1 MKVKV
6 ILLCLMSLFFHE
18 LMAQKATIRG
28 KVTET
33 NGDPV
38 VGASVVET
46 GTTNGTM
53 TGASGEFT
61 LEVSRANPRIRVSSI
76 GFKTE
81 EINVTASPVTI
92 TLTYEDSHLDELVV
106 TGYSTQKQGEISAS
120 IVKVSQRELKD
131 VKSPNVSNLL
141 QGKIAGVN
149 VVNST
154 GRPGDN
160 ATIRIRGRSSISS
173 GSDPLWVI
181 DGVIAHGTPNI
192 NPNDIETVSVLK
204 DAAATTQ
211 YGSRGANGVI
221 VITTRRAATT
231 GEGTFTVNLASG
243 ASHYNRGNFRLMN
256 SQQMW
261 DYYQTFTNPNAIP
274 AGITQEVLKNNYN
287 WLENGTQAGIFR
299 DISGSYVGKTDKTSL
314 YVSGN
319 YYKEEG
325 SVKGFV
331 YDRLTARMNID
342 HQLTERLTFKP
353 KLNASYT
360 STDNRQ
366 HSLYDMYL
374 NLPWDA
380 PYGADGK
387 ILNPQAGGI
396 TWYGRDNRNYL
407 YDQQFNYGKGE
418 TFDIQTNLDFSYR
431 ISDQLSFESMN
442 NLAYYTNTGMSYTD
456 PQSNSGL
463 SNIGSVSQSANKRIV
478 RFFNQ
483 MLKYGNSFGKHDV
496 SAFLAYEYSD
506 YVYSSVGAT
515 GKGIAPG
522 SEVIDNAADFLDMS
536 GTKNDYAFQSGIFQ
550 VNYGFSNRY
559 NLQASYRLDGSS
571 RFGESK
577 RYGSFYAVSGA
588 WNIHNEAFFKADA
601 IHNLRLRLSY
611 GEVGNVPTG
620 LYSSYS
626 LYSLN
631 GQYNGQPAAIPG
643 QYENPL
649 VSWEKSKDA
658 NLGLEFGLFSRLDFT
673 LDLYNKNTDG
683 LLTYIRFPS
692 TAGWSGYYQN
702 VGSVKNKGVEV
713 SVNASVL
720 GDESPVSWSIGFN
733 IAHNKNRIAEL
744 KDGTDIPDANNANK
758 RQSEGRDIDSWY
770 MRKWAG
776 VNPENGA
783 PQWEVINATTG
794 EVTLTSNYNSASLQF
809 VGTSTPKFQGGFN
822 TQLGFKGFT
831 LRANMAFL
839 KGAYAYHSARELFD
853 SDGAYPTYN
862 QIVFMDGWSRWS
874 ASNPDATHP
883 AASYNNTNASNK
895 TSSRYLEDASFLR
908 LRNVTF
914 SYDIAGSVVQK
925 LKLKSA
931 NLYVSGDNLWISTPF
946 SGIDPEAA
954 LFGDATSQYPSPR
967 RFSFG
972 LNVSF

>member
-6 ILLCLMSLFFHE
+6 ILLSFMFLFFHE
-18 LMAQKATIRG
+18 LMAQRSIIKG
-28 KVTET
+28 KVTER

-38 VGASVVET
+38 IGASVVET

-53 TGASGEFT
+53 TNASGEFI
-61 LEVSRANPRIRVSSI
+61 LEAGKANPRIRVSSI
-76 GFKTE
+76 GYKTE
-81 EINVTASPVTI
+81 EIDITSSPVTI
-92 TLTYEDSHLDELVV
+92 ILTYEDSHLDELVV

-120 IVKVSQRELKD
+120 IVKVSQKELKD
-131 VKSPNVSNLL
+131 VRSPNVSNLL

-173 GSDPLWVI
+173 SSDPLWVV
-181 DGVIAHGTPNI
+181 DGVVAHGTPNI

-221 VITTRRAATT
+221 VITTKRAATSGT
-231 GEGTFTVNLASG
+231 GTFSVNIASG
-243 ASHYNRGNFRLMN
+243 ANHYNQGNFRLMN

-274 AGITQEVLKNNYN
+274 GGITSDVLNTNND
-287 WLENGTQAGIFR
+287 WLSYGTQAGAFR
-299 DISGSYVGKTDKTSL
+299 DISGSYVGKTDKTSF
-314 YVSGN
+314 YASGN

-325 SVKGFV
+325 SVKGYV
-331 YDRLTARMNID
+331 YDRMTGRINID
-342 HQLTERLTFKP
+342 HKLTEKLTFRP
-353 KLNASYT
+353 KLNAAYT
-360 STDNRQ
+360 TSDSRQ

-380 PYGADGK
+380 PYDAEGK
-387 ILNPQAGGI
+387 IRNPQAGGI

-407 YDQQFNYGKGE
+407 FDQQFNYGKGDI
-418 TFDIQTNLDFSYR
+418 FDIQANFDFSYKINDR
-431 ISDQLSFESMN
+431 LSFESMN
-442 NLAYYTNTGMSYTD
+442 NLAYYTNTSMSYTD

-463 SNIGSVSQSANKRIV
+463 ANVGSVSQFSNKRIV

-522 SEVIDNAADFLDMS
+522 SQIIDNAADFLGIE

-577 RYGSFYAVSGA
+577 RYGSFYAISGA
-588 WNIHNEAFFKADA
+588 WNVHNEAFFDADA
-601 IHNLRLRLSY
+601 VDKLRLRLSY

-626 LYSLN
+626 LYSLS

-658 NLGLEFGLFSRLDFT
+658 NLGLEFGLFNRLNFT

-683 LLTYIRFPS
+683 LLTYITLPS

-702 VGSVKNKGVEV
+702 VGSVQNKGIEFA
-713 SVNASVL
+713 VNVTLL
-720 GDESPVSWSIGFN
+720 GKESPVSWDAGLN
-733 IAHNKNRIAEL
+733 IAHNKNRINAL
-744 KDGTDIPDANNANK
+744 KDGVDIPAGNK
-758 RQSEGRDIDSWY
+758 RYSEGRDIDSWY
-770 MRKWAG
+770 MRTWVG

-794 EVTLTSNYNSASLQF
+794 EVSLISNYNAASLQF
-809 VGTSTPKFQGGFN
+809 AGTSTPKFQGGFH
-822 TQLGFKGFT
+822 TQAGFKGFT
-831 LRANMAFL
+831 LGANLAFL

-862 QIVFMDGWSRWS
+862 QIVFIDGWSRWS
-874 ASNPDATHP
+874 ASNPNATHP
-883 AASYNNTNASNK
+883 VAAYNNTNNSNK

-908 LRNVTF
+908 LRNVTL
-914 SYDIAGSVVQK
+914 SYDIAAALVQK

-954 LFGDATSQYPSPR
+954 LFGDATSQYPSPK

>member
-1 MKVKV
+1 MF
-6 ILLCLMSLFFHE
+6 LLFHE
-18 LMAQKATIRG
+18 LTAQKSSIRG
-28 KVTET
+28 KVTEP

-38 VGASVVET
+38 IGASVVEV

-53 TGASGEFT
+53 TNASGEFT
-61 LEVSRANPRIRVSSI
+61 LEASKANPKIRISSI
-76 GFKTE
+76 GYKTVE
-81 EINVTASPVTI
+81 TDVTSSPVAI
-92 TLTYEDSHLDELVV
+92 TLAYEESYLDELVV

-120 IVKVSQRELKD
+120 IVKVSQKELQD

-141 QGKIAGVN
+141 QGKIAGVS

-173 GSDPLWVI
+173 SSDPLWVV
-181 DGVIAHGTPNI
+181 DGVVAHGTPNI
-192 NPNDIETVSVLK
+192 NPNDVETVSILK

-221 VITTRRAATT
+221 VITTKRAATS
-231 GEGTFTVNLASG
+231 GAGTFSVNIATG
-243 ASHYNRGNFRLMN
+243 ASHYNQGNFMLMN

-261 DYYQTFTNPNAIP
+261 DYYQSFINPNSIP
-274 AGITQEVLKNNYN
+274 AGITQDVLKTNYD
-287 WLENGTQAGIFR
+287 WLANGTQAGAFR
-299 DISGSYVGKTDKTSL
+299 DISGSYVGRTDKTSF
-314 YVSGN
+314 YISGN

-325 SVKGFV
+325 SVKGYV
-331 YDRLTARMNID
+331 YDRMSARMNLD
-342 HQLTERLTFKP
+342 HKLTERLSFKP

-360 STDNRQ
+360 ATDSRQ

-374 NLPWDA
+374 NMPWDA
-380 PYGADGK
+380 PFNAEGK

-396 TWYGRDNRNYL
+396 TWYGRDNRNYR

-431 ISDQLSFESMN
+431 INDQLSFESMN
-442 NLAYYTNTGMSYTD
+442 NLAYYHNTGMSYTD

-463 SNIGSVSQSANKRIV
+463 ANIGTVSQSAAKRIV

-483 MLKYGNSFGKHDV
+483 MLKYGNNFGKHDV

-522 SEVIDNAADFLDMS
+522 SEIIDNAAGFLGMN

-550 VNYGFSNRY
+550 VNYGYSNRY
-559 NLQASYRLDGSS
+559 NVQASYRLDGSS

-577 RYGSFYAVSGA
+577 RYGSFYALSGA
-588 WNIHNEAFFKADA
+588 WNIHNEAFFNVDA
-601 IHNLRLRLSY
+601 INNLRMRLSY

-620 LYSSYS
+620 LYSSFS
-626 LYSLN
+626 LYSLS

-658 NLGLEFGLFSRLDFT
+658 NLGLEFGLFNRLDFT

-683 LLTYIRFPS
+683 LLTYITLPS

-702 VGSVKNKGVEV
+702 VGSVRNKGIEF
-713 SVNASVL
+713 SVNASIL
-720 GDESPVSWSIGFN
+720 GKESPLSWNVGLN
-733 IAHNKNRIAEL
+733 IAHNQNRINSL
-744 KDGTDIPDANNANK
+744 KDGVDIPAGNK
-758 RQSEGRDIDSWY
+758 RYSEGRDIDSWY

-783 PQWEVINATTG
+783 PQWEIINATTG
-794 EVTLTSNYNSASLQF
+794 EKTLTSNYNTASLQF
-809 VGTSTPKFQGGFN
+809 VGTSTPKYQGGFN
-822 TQLGFKGFT
+822 TQLGFKGLT
-831 LRANMAFL
+831 LAANLAFS

-862 QIVFMDGWSRWS
+862 QIAFADGWSRWS
-874 ASNPDATHP
+874 ATNKDATHP
-883 AASYNNTNASNK
+883 VAAYNNTNNSNK

-908 LRNVTF
+908 LRNVTL
-914 SYDIAGSVVQK
+914 SYDIARSVVQK

-931 NLYVSGDNLWISTPF
+931 GLYVSGDNLWIATPF

-954 LFGDATSQYPSPR
+954 LFGDATSQYPSPK